1 MVATLMAVVSMTE
14 AAAIARY
21 DAATAETTW
30 SIGELAAEFGITSR
44 TLRVYEEEGLLDPAR
59 EGTRRIYNERNRVRL
74 RLILRGK
81 RLGWSLSEIRESFDL
96 YDSSLGEQAQLELML
111 SKLEQRRETLIAQ
124 RDDID
129 SALRD
134 LEQVESN
141 ARQSLREIRAQQ
153 DNSQSL
159 QQEQENN
166 AHSFFEF

>member
-1 MVATLMAVVSMTE
+1 MTE
-14 AAAIARY
+14 P
-21 DAATAETTW
+21 ATVSGQVNGQIDGEADGGKRSW
-30 SIGELAAEFGITSR
+30 SIGELAAEFAITSR

-96 YDSSLGEQAQLELML
+96 YDSSLGEKAQLELML
-111 SKLEQRRETLIAQ
+111 NKLEQRRETLIAQ
-124 RDDID
+124 RTDID

-153 DNSQSL
+153 NNSQKPSTG
-159 QQEQENN
+159 
-166 AHSFFEF
+166 AGK